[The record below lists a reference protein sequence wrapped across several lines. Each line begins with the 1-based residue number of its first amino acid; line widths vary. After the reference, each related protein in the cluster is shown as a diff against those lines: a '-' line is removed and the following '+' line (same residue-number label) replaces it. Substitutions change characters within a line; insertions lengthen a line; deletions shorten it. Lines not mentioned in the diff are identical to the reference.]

1 MWKTFFQ
8 GPLSRPGQPL
18 TPRTDSWRP
27 HRLAGM
33 FVRAARSCPQT
44 RAAGL
49 GKRETLP
56 GLPCCRLASMGAKW
70 TAVPGGLGS
79 LLGAFPPPPHRL
91 PQRHEQQTGAREV
104 PAIEVGISKSVSLTL
119 QDTVSVLTHSASLP
133 PPCAPRSLCGRC
145 FP

>member
-49 GKRETLP
+49 GKSPSRASLAAGWPAWEQNGPQSLEGQGLCWEHFLP
-56 GLPCCRLASMGAKW
+56 HLPLCCRDMSSRREP
-70 TAVPGGLGS
+70 TRS
-79 LLGAFPPPPHRL
+79 LRLRSAFPR
-91 PQRHEQQTGAREV
+91 A
-104 PAIEVGISKSVSLTL
+104 
-119 QDTVSVLTHSASLP
+119 SASH
-133 PPCAPRSLCGRC
+133 CKTRC
-145 FP
+145 PS